1 MQKRV
6 TTDRAPQPIGPYSQA
21 VIAGGFLFSSGQIAL
36 DPKTNLLI
44 SGDVEAQTARVMD
57 NLMAVLDK
65 AALAASHVVKT
76 TIYLASMDDFPRVN
90 AVYGRYFENDPPAR
104 STVEVSRLPLGVAVE
119 IDLVAVF

>member
-21 VIAGGFLFSSGQIAL
+21 VIAGGFLFTSGQIAL
-36 DPKTNLLI
+36 DPKTNQLI

-57 NLMAVLDK
+57 NLMAVLDQ